1 MVTKLAGLMNSHSL
15 TEFDGFEIF
24 NVDATRKTKI
34 FDKKLSFGVF
44 VHIDP
49 LVRKGLMTLVLFQYL
64 APGGLLKTASGLWR
78 K

>member
-1 MVTKLAGLMNSHSL
+1 MNSHSL

-24 NVDATRKTKI
+24 NVDATRETKI
-34 FDKKLSFGVF
+34 FDKKKLSFDVF

-64 APGGLLKTASGLWR
+64 APGSFQEKASELSR
-78 K
+78 M